1 MSFRP
6 PMSTQRTRPEWNAR
20 EERLRTKGRE
30 GSSALVEA
38 DVGVVPQE
46 AEAAQW
52 LQVSGL
58 SDLGRKRYSRER
70 QRGPSLR
77 QEDALVKATNG
88 DCPGHSRRPDGYAEA
103 EAESSSYAAYMAF
116 IYSPVLFTF
125 FK

>member
-6 PMSTQRTRPEWNAR
+6 PMSTQRTRPEGTRALEN
-20 EERLRTKGRE
+20 EGRE
-30 GSSALVEA
+30 GSSALVA
-38 DVGVVPQE
+38 DVGVVPQEE

-77 QEDALVKATNG
+77 QEDALVKATSG

-103 EAESSSYAAYMAF
+103 EAESEAEG
-116 IYSPVLFTF
+116 
-125 FK
+125 